1 MIHYNKDIS
10 NKETKMISKQ
20 AIKGM
25 NIEVSNGQ
33 YELLY
38 DLVMT
43 AYELDIAEQKGW
55 DVQTFDNLVD
65 NVCQAQSTYLQS
77 RVKGV

>member
-1 MIHYNKDIS
+1 LIHYNKDIS
-10 NKETKMISKQ
+10 NKETKMISKKS
-20 AIKGM
+20 IKGM